1 MKFIYSRITIL
12 SSVSFKFYFE
22 NPPEIP
28 IDIPI
33 HFLPRQ
39 REKQSQPPKMLSS
52 SSLGF
57 QHSLVHLPL
66 IPKTLTPCLSNL
78 QPEANPKSQFHL
90 RGLTLL
96 RTPSLAAKH
105 GLNLV
110 AVRSKPRVSSDS
122 EQQKWSQEGLVTESL
137 PNGMFRIRL
146 DNADMIIGYI
156 SGKIRKSFIRI
167 LPGDR
172 VKVEVTRYDST
183 RGRIVYRL
191 RNTKDS
197 S

>member
-1 MKFIYSRITIL
+1 
-12 SSVSFKFYFE
+12 
-22 NPPEIP
+22 
-28 IDIPI
+28 
-33 HFLPRQ
+33 
-39 REKQSQPPKMLSS
+39 MLSS
-52 SSLGF
+52 FSLGF
-57 QHSLVHLPL
+57 QHSLLHLPL
-66 IPKTLTPCLSNL
+66 LPKTLTPCISHL
-78 QPEANPKSQFHL
+78 QSASNPKSQS
-90 RGLTLL
+90 L
-96 RTPSLAAKH
+96 RTPSFTTKDH

-110 AVRSKPRVSSDS
+110 VVRSKPRVSSDS

-172 VKVEVTRYDST
+172 VKVEVSRYDST

-191 RNTKDS
+191 RNLKDS